1 MFKPCNEQSYLFSR
15 AIFKFYT
22 LLIVMFPIKY
32 DFNKKRKKIINEEII
47 VYSFEFRFVRL
58 IFKL

>member
-15 AIFKFYT
+15 AILTFYT
-22 LLIVMFPIKY
+22 LLIVMFHIKY

-47 VYSFEFRFVRL
+47 VYIVL
-58 IFKL
+58 NLDLLD